1 MNINIFF
8 VGMPFAMSFI
18 TKLFHLLAVAV
29 IMASI
34 LTLSKNIGR
43 DTLNIC
49 IKNVL
54 KVRIEAIITATANKW
69 NNFLTKTQKL

>member
-1 MNINIFF
+1 MF
-8 VGMPFAMSFI
+8 VK
-18 TKLFHLLAVAV
+18 KLFHLLAVAV

-54 KVRIEAIITATANKW
+54 KVAQILLMGDRHEICIRNYQAI
-69 NNFLTKTQKL
+69 

>member
-1 MNINIFF
+1 
-8 VGMPFAMSFI
+8 
-18 TKLFHLLAVAV
+18 
-29 IMASI
+29 MASI

-54 KVRIEAIITATANKW
+54 KVAQILLMGDRHEICIRNYQAI
-69 NNFLTKTQKL
+69 